1 MMLIIRA
8 SPLSSCGKN
17 LAKHRYEQKDDQFA
31 STDTRLFIF
40 VFTKFFGAFQQA
52 DTVEI
57 LLKITCCT
65 P

>member
-17 LAKHRYEQKDDQFA
+17 VAKPRYDQKDDQFA
-31 STDTRLFIF
+31 STVTRLLIF
-40 VFTKFFGAFQQA
+40 VSTQFFGAFQQA

-57 LLKITCCT
+57 LLKISC
-65 P
+65 